1 MLLISV
7 DTISL
12 CLPDA
17 IFAFQIPQE
26 KYMLE
31 LMVTDVGK
39 GTFEC

>member
-1 MLLISV
+1 MLLVSV

-17 IFAFQIPQE
+17 IHGFQITQE

-39 GTFEC
+39 GTLEC